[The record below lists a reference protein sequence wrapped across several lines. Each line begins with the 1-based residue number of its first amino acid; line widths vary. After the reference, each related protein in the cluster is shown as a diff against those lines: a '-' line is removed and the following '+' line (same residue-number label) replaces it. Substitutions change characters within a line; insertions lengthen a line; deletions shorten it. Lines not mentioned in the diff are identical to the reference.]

1 MRLTFLSAIST
12 VLGNTLVTA
21 QFATGKIRKYQIVM
35 TICGFWVFP
44 LTWIAFKLGGGP
56 TWSYIIFIIVY
67 FGLIFV
73 RIYLVKDM
81 IKMPWT
87 MYVKEVL
94 LRALYVFIPAFIP
107 PLMIYLLMPSSI
119 VRFIL
124 LCVVSLIASCMSIY
138 WLGLQ
143 AQEKVVIMGVVKKYL
158 HR

>member
-1 MRLTFLSAIST
+1 
-12 VLGNTLVTA
+12 
-21 QFATGKIRKYQIVM
+21 
-35 TICGFWVFP
+35 
-44 LTWIAFKLGGGP
+44 
-56 TWSYIIFIIVY
+56 
-67 FGLIFV
+67 
-73 RIYLVKDM
+73 M

-158 HR
+158 HREKQ